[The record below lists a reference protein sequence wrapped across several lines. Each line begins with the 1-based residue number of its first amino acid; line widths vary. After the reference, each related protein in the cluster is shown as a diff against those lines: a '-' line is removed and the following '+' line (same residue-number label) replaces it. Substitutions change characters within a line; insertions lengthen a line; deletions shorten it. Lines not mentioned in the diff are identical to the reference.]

1 MLLIKHL
8 VYGECH
14 SPFASFYAVSAWT
27 RHRHD
32 RHPGRLA
39 SEAELCTLALRIS
52 GTAIGLLDRIPVRSG
67 LKIRDPSLECG
78 RRTEEVSRVQSK
90 AWTIKSTRCPV
101 GDTQLHVVGAE
112 PWNGQRMRARAPSVR
127 TEYDVR

>member
-1 MLLIKHL
+1 MVLIKQL

-32 RHPGRLA
+32 RHAGRLA
-39 SEAELCTLALRIS
+39 SEADLCTLALRIS
-52 GTAIGLLDRIPVRSG
+52 GTAIGQLDRIPVRSG
-67 LKIRDPSLECG
+67 LKIRDPSLERG

-90 AWTIKSTRCPV
+90 AWTIN
-101 GDTQLHVVGAE
+101 GDKQLHVVERSPGTDNACV
-112 PWNGQRMRARAPSVR
+112 ARAPSVR
-127 TEYDVR
+127 TEYGVR